1 MNAQV
6 LNIQVILT
14 VGNSMMGDDAAGP
27 MLSALLQQ
35 APAPGWKVVDGGSAP
50 ENVLHRVRTLAPQ
63 SVLVVDATEMD
74 LAPGEVRLIDEG
86 MIAEQFIITTH
97 DMPLSFL
104 MAALRE
110 SVPEVHLLG
119 IQPSLVAFGYPVSA
133 AVRQAVADIH
143 ARLQSGASIDAW
155 PGLDASRSAS
165 HRETQREET

>member
-6 LNIQVILT
+6 LNTQVILT
-14 VGNSMMGDDAAGP
+14 VGNGMMGDDAAGP
-27 MLSALLQQ
+27 MLSSLLQR
-35 APAPGWKVVDGGSAP
+35 APASGWQVVDGGSAP
-50 ENVLHRVRTLAPQ
+50 ENVLHRVRAIAPRR
-63 SVLVVDATEMD
+63 VLVVDATEME
-74 LAPGEVRLIDEG
+74 LAPGEVRLVDEHL
-86 MIAEQFIITTH
+86 IAEQFIITTH

-143 ARLQSGASIDAW
+143 TRLRSGASIDAW
-155 PGLDASRSAS
+155 PCLDASRSAS